1 MNMPCKRACGNDSQ
15 RVYALNEVIKMRKV
29 KAVLLMLTT
38 VAAGTFATA
47 QRAQQ
52 PPSRAL
58 VPVQMEQLAVNQTID
73 QTIFRMDAEKLPEE
87 RTDSGI
93 QYDVRLGMLV
103 FRDVEVFR
111 NTLERLD
118 DQVTHFQY
126 DNGNTAQLLAAL
138 ATSNGKPQAVDNS
151 ARDGDKT
158 ATNLYKKLLASY
170 PLSEEVLI
178 AVLRSDLSAT
188 NKAVL
193 VERNIDFGE
202 DVASV
207 LESIKLPSLL
217 KREISLKRFKQ
228 VPFQPVLDEFE
239 TQFPGFFS
247 LRRATDAAELR
258 FLLSGGNPAARAN
271 PSNKNSLDRLL
282 STLLNSRTEVK
293 IGRAIY
299 LYLPHREVTISNGDT
314 SVLKYIRTNGNVP
327 RINAPVSEPKNGLP
341 IAVAPSPVD
350 PNIVVAPTDR
360 ENGCGDVAIDTDDHV
375 SGRLAFH
382 SNIKGK
388 GVLHYWNFGDGYVSY
403 KENPT
408 HAYSDSA
415 IHTVTL
421 TVFNSLGLRCGS
433 TNSPQTGT
441 GNGNGTG
448 GASCTL
454 PASIVV
460 QGGSDLMIGC
470 VVNVL
475 GGFTAPLSI
484 NWDFGDSGFSVSNP
498 TNHIYQVAGHYQVT
512 VTITDAAGCRYTNQ
526 VLVTVS
532 NPIPPFPQC
541 CTKYDKKKDST
552 LISGGNHLFKHTL
565 KTNDSWGITPEV
577 YANVTTYT
585 KTAGIW
591 FWSYNTS
598 GVNVSGNVFENDP
611 QTNTCGRS
619 FAVSKVQTGKYVF
632 NTIRIKIPWTPI
644 YTEFQSVTSDGS
656 AFGDNDHIAISDCQ

>member
-1 MNMPCKRACGNDSQ
+1 
-15 RVYALNEVIKMRKV
+15 MRKV
-29 KAVLLMLTT
+29 KLVLLMLTA

-47 QRAQQ
+47 QRVQQ
-52 PPSRAL
+52 PPPRAL
-58 VPVQMEQLAVNQTID
+58 DPVQLEKLAANQTID
-73 QTIFRMDAEKLPEE
+73 QTIFRMAAEKLREE
-87 RTDSGI
+87 RTDPGI
-93 QYDVRLGMLV
+93 QYDARLGMLV

-111 NTLERLD
+111 NTLDRLY
-118 DQVTHFQY
+118 DQVTHFKY

-138 ATSNGKPQAVDNS
+138 ATRNSKPQAAGDS
-151 ARDGDKT
+151 ARDDDTT
-158 ATNLYKKLLASY
+158 ATNLYKKLQASY

-188 NKAVL
+188 NKAEL
-193 VERNIDFGE
+193 LERNIDFGD

-207 LESIKLPSLL
+207 VESVKLPSPL

-247 LRRATDAAELR
+247 LRRTTDAAELR
-258 FLLSGGNPAARAN
+258 FLLSGGNPAATDN
-271 PSNKNSLDRLL
+271 PANKNSLDRLL

-293 IGRAIY
+293 IGPAIY

-314 SVLKYIRTNGNVP
+314 SILKYIRTNGNVP
-327 RINAPVSEPKNGLP
+327 RINPPVSEPENGLS

-360 ENGCGDVAIDTDDHV
+360 ENGCGDIDINTGDPV

-382 SNIKGK
+382 SNVKGN
-388 GVLHYWNFGDGYVSY
+388 GLIHYWNFGDGYVSY

-408 HAYSDSA
+408 HAYSDNA
-415 IHTVTL
+415 MHTVTL
-421 TVFNSLGLRCGS
+421 TVFNNLGLRCGS
-433 TNSPQTGT
+433 TNGPHTGT
-441 GNGNGTG
+441 GNGTG
-448 GASCTL
+448 GNSCTL
-454 PASIVV
+454 PASVV
-460 QGGSDLMIGC
+460 IQGGSDLTIGC

-475 GGFTAPLSI
+475 GSFKAPLSV
-484 NWDFGDSGFSVSNP
+484 NWDFGDGGFSVSNP
-498 TNHIYQVAGHYQVT
+498 TNHIYQVAGSYQVT
-512 VTITDAAGCRYTNQ
+512 VTVTDAAGCIYTNQ
-526 VLVTVS
+526 TVVTAS
-532 NPIPPFPQC
+532 SPIPPPPKC

-565 KTNDSWGITPEV
+565 KTNNSWGITPEV

-598 GVNVSGNVFENDP
+598 GVNVSGNVFDNDP

-619 FAVSKVQTGKYVF
+619 FAVSAIQTGKYFF
-632 NTIRIKIPWTPI
+632 NTIRIKIPWKPI

-656 AFGDNDHIAISDCQ
+656 AFGSNDHVAISDCQ